1 MDKTTQKGMEPSD
14 LAKQIRSAV
23 IENKGNLVVAPLY
36 MKVVNVLQSI
46 FPGGIQWYMAR
57 KANKMENM

>member
-23 IENKGNLVVAPLY
+23 VENKGNLVVAPLY
-36 MKVVNVLQSI
+36 MKVVNVLQSVI
-46 FPGGIQWYMAR
+46 PGGIQWYMTR
-57 KANKMENM
+57 KASKMESA